1 MNNSYDDTENKIL
14 GNLLR
19 IPLNSKSLNQLSKD
33 VSLSYVTVFKVVP
46 ELEKKKLVVIE
57 KKGKSNLVSIDF
69 VNASLQKLSSSIIF
83 EQIKLY
89 KKQSILKLISNEIEE
104 HLSSNF
110 YALLLFGSYAK
121 GTARKDSDIDLLLI
135 VPAISEDYSEKL
147 SNVFRL
153 YPKINCKIIKAKD
166 FSEMLNQRNSVG
178 RAAFENGIVLF
189 GAEQYYLMVKSY
201 VRQKGY

>member
-1 MNNSYDDTENKIL
+1 MELERYLYELLSFISVVIIQKADIFIYLLYNIIYLMNNSYDDTENKIL

-89 KKQSILKLISNEIEE
+89 
-104 HLSSNF
+104 
-110 YALLLFGSYAK
+110 
-121 GTARKDSDIDLLLI
+121 
-135 VPAISEDYSEKL
+135 
-147 SNVFRL
+147 
-153 YPKINCKIIKAKD
+153 
-166 FSEMLNQRNSVG
+166 
-178 RAAFENGIVLF
+178 
-189 GAEQYYLMVKSY
+189 
-201 VRQKGY
+201 